1 MNKNLF
7 LIFCLLFAGF
17 TFAQVLDDH
26 FIQSDDYFIS
36 DTDLEGHSWIGIE
49 VAKMIQAPGS
59 ETNGEAKFLVV
70 RDGKEKW
77 TKHYWQTRIA
87 QSDEIKLGLPVIMF
101 DYTSGGIYIPPK
113 DRKIART
120 RKWFMAKVTD
130 TSTAYKGNVL
140 VSGGYTVNTNNIRL
154 LIDGSEKPVE
164 AVTTPAPKRFDQK
177 IETPVRH
184 EQVSDGRFLKIIK
197 ATYGGFLPENSVDV
211 TSYLQSR
218 VSGGKLNAKADDG
231 FLRVNMNSG
240 FEKTLKIKYETNE
253 GVFETAVIHGMETNL
268 PDKNHRKVK

>member
-1 MNKNLF
+1 MHKNLF
-7 LIFCLLFAGF
+7 IIAVLFF
-17 TFAQVLDDH
+17 SVISLAQTLDGH

-49 VAKMIQAPGS
+49 VAKMIQAPGPD
-59 ETNGEAKFLVV
+59 TNGEAKFLVV

-101 DYTSGGIYIPPK
+101 DYTSGGNYIPPK

-120 RKWFMAKVTD
+120 HKWFMAKITD

-164 AVTTPAPKRFDQK
+164 AVKTPPKRYDQK

-211 TSYLQSR
+211 TAYLQSR
-218 VSGGKLNAKADDG
+218 ISGGKLNAKADDG

-253 GVFETAVIHGMETNL
+253 GVFETAVLHGMETNL

>member
-1 MNKNLF
+1 MYKNLL
-7 LIFCLLFAGF
+7 LITVMLFTAM
-17 TFAQVLDDH
+17 TFAQTLDEH
-26 FIQSDDYFIS
+26 YIQGDDYFIS

-49 VAKMIQAPGS
+49 VAKMIQAPGPD
-59 ETNGEAKFLVV
+59 TNGEAKFLVV

-87 QSDEIKLGLPVIMF
+87 QSDEISLGRPVIMF
-101 DYTSGGIYIPPK
+101 DYTSGGNYIPPK

-120 RKWFMAKVTD
+120 HKWFMAKITD

-140 VSGGYTVNTNNIRL
+140 VSGGYTVNTNNIRV
-154 LIDGSEKPVE
+154 IVDGKEKPVE
-164 AVTTPAPKRFDQK
+164 AVTAPAPKRIDHK

-218 VSGGKLNAKADDG
+218 VSGAKLHAKADDG

-253 GVFETAVIHGMETNL
+253 GTFETAVIHGMETNL